1 MSKTQPIFAPSI
13 KKERQT
19 YWRDGR
25 VVECTCLE
33 NRRTATY
40 PGFESL
46 SLRLTL
52 RVAHENEQL
61 FFFMSAH
68 PATQKNEGKC
78 EPLPLACLIEP
89 PCIIIA
95 LSPF

>member
-13 KKERQT
+13 KKDRQT

-61 FFFMSAH
+61 FFFISAY
-68 PATQKNEGKC
+68 PAANKGQC
-78 EPLPLACLIEP
+78 EPLSLTCLIELSY
-89 PCIIIA
+89 IIA
-95 LSPF
+95 FPPF